1 MTHPHDRKLTFK
13 LTGKQYGALMC
24 LLGVHNREPVMS
36 AYDTEIL
43 NGLAK
48 ALEKQHDALKEAV
61 PFEA

>member
-1 MTHPHDRKLTFK
+1 MNNLEHKLSFQ
-13 LTGKQYGALMC
+13 LTAKQYSALMC
-24 LLGVHNREPVMS
+24 LLNVHSREPVMS

-48 ALEKQHDALKEAV
+48 AIEKQHDALFEPL

>member
-1 MTHPHDRKLTFK
+1 MNNLDRKLTFE

-24 LLGVHNREPVMS
+24 LLSVHSREPVMS
-36 AYDTEIL
+36 AYDTETL

-48 ALEKQHDALKEAV
+48 ALEKQHDALTGPV

>member
-1 MTHPHDRKLTFK
+1 MTNLERKLNFE

-24 LLGVHNREPVMS
+24 LLSVHSLEPVMS
-36 AYDTEIL
+36 PYDTEIL

-48 ALEKQHDALKEAV
+48 ALEKQHDALTEPL